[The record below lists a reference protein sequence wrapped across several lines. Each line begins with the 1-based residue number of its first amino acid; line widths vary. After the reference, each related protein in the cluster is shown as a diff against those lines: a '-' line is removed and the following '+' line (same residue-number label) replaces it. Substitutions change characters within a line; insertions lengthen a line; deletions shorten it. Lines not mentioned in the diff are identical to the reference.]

1 MPGGRSAGGPGQA
14 GGELRVSET
23 HVTGA
28 GEQVNHSGPCVVN
41 VDDQRRVMR
50 RRLIAA
56 GRGVPGRC
64 RRRNGGERSVCDES
78 RRQPG
83 NPEASGTAQQPPPGC
98 ALRGWLAARAGYC
111 FFIRHVPTSYAEDS
125 NPSGSA

>member
-1 MPGGRSAGGPGQA
+1 MSERQSRRWRHARGMPGGRSAGGPGQA
-14 GGELRVSET
+14 GGELWVSET

-28 GEQVNHSGPCVVN
+28 GEQVNHTGPCVVN
-41 VDDQRRVMR
+41 VDHQRGVMR

-64 RRRNGGERSVCDES
+64 RRRNGGERSVYGES

-98 ALRGWLAARAGYC
+98 AVRGWLAARAG
-111 FFIRHVPTSYAEDS
+111 
-125 NPSGSA
+125 